1 MLALHKAEETG
12 NISCHSSGLSFFSE
26 QRLDVTYSTYDIYLE
41 RWNKFCFLLI
51 SRCVGSLTYVLNL
64 RWIPVTTRKRLD
76 GWWGKVP
83 HDYWKDS
90 GQQGKTAGAGETAG
104 LILRQPCS
112 STEGRRKSNQSAH
125 PTQEVEGQ
133 DKPHS
138 AFESTGKNFYH
149 KRKTKEEAHLNCRN
163 IEVKDYIN
171 LPKPSED
178 SIWKSFDEQLYEEL
192 PTEIGEMHIEQL
204 TNLETQLVRLHN
216 KVRKLEL
223 KSQQRKTA
231 SKEQHQ
237 FRQNPHKY
245 AKRLLNEKQTRSPS
259 FSKTAAEKFFK
270 NVNSDKRRD
279 YKYHPLKGLKR
290 PPKPT
295 KPFKTKPPSLSE
307 LNSYL
312 QKRRNASAPGT
323 NRIPYL
329 VWKKCPR
336 TTQLLHEVICGIWRT
351 AAIPMSWRTGETIL
365 ISKEENTS
373 DPSCFRPIT
382 LKNSSGNLGMGILAQ
397 RTINYLTNNNYI
409 DQSIQKGFM
418 EKISGCVEHTEAL
431 TEMLQ
436 DAKKNG
442 KPIVTTWLDL
452 QNAIRY
458 CTTQSCTVRFRCGI
472 MFQITSGRSYLNTM
486 MSYSYVSKQL
496 TGQLTGYSAR
506 LESSK
511 AAHSPASCSWPFS
524 TCASTS

>member
-1 MLALHKAEETG
+1 M
-12 NISCHSSGLSFFSE
+12 
-26 QRLDVTYSTYDIYLE
+26 Y
-41 RWNKFCFLLI
+41 
-51 SRCVGSLTYVLNL
+51 
-64 RWIPVTTRKRLD
+64 
-76 GWWGKVP
+76 
-83 HDYWKDS
+83 
-90 GQQGKTAGAGETAG
+90 
-104 LILRQPCS
+104 
-112 STEGRRKSNQSAH
+112 
-125 PTQEVEGQ
+125 
-133 DKPHS
+133 
-138 AFESTGKNFYH
+138 
-149 KRKTKEEAHLNCRN
+149 
-163 IEVKDYIN
+163 

-192 PTEIGEMHIEQL
+192 PTEIGEMHNEQL
-204 TNLETQLVRLHN
+204 TNLETHVYKRLVDRFGVKPAVPKKTDKKQQCSRQQRKLRRLKKDTKRQYKQALRDGNKVHSTNLKKDFLKLVRLHN

-245 AKRLLNEKQTRSPS
+245 EKRLLNEKQTRSPS

-452 QNAIRY
+452 QNAYGTVPHNLVQFALDWYHVPDHIRKIIFKYSDELFIRVKTTDWTTDWIQCTIGVFQGCPLSCILFLAVFNLCLDLLDQLNHLGY
-458 CTTQSCTVRFRCGI
+458 CMSGSD
-472 MFQITSGRSYLNTM
+472 ITSSAKAYADDLTLIARSPESCQELVDTM
-486 MSYSYVSKQL
+486 NIFLKWTRTMKAKPSKCRSHAMKKVVPNAEQKQQGHKTQYVA
-496 TGQLTGYSAR
+496 YD
-506 LESSK
+506 
-511 AAHSPASCSWPFS
+511 PD
-524 TCASTS
+524 